1 MIVQV
6 CNITM
11 AATTQ
16 FSSTTGLNAVAKV
29 YRRLA
34 RRQYDEEASVGI
46 GAGITCVQ
54 FFAQARG
61 EQQQPVE
68 RLNCYEQAANERFVE
83 RAEGQA

>member
-1 MIVQV
+1 M
-6 CNITM
+6 
-11 AATTQ
+11 
-16 FSSTTGLNAVAKV
+16 AKV

-34 RRQYDEEASVGI
+34 RRQYDEEASIGI